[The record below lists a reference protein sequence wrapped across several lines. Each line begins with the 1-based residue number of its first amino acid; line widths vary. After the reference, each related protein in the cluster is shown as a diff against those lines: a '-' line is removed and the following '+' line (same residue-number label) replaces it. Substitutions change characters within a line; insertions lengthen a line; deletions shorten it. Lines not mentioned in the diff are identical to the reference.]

1 MLTAKEII
9 NFYRLKNLNSK
20 LSALRPLG
28 HLFFGYLIA
37 FHFELQ
43 PIMLNTTAVVG
54 VLVSSYALNDFFDWK
69 IQKERNFLSDLIASG
84 KIRKNFALLLSAL
97 PLLLSF
103 LVFLTD
109 SRVSIFL
116 FLVGAVLSI
125 TYSIPPFR
133 FKERGVIGLV
143 ISPITMVILFL
154 QGYFLFGEGTLAV
167 LILALILLLFQSQLE
182 FLHTLEDSTVEKEVR
197 KINNQVAL
205 KWLKTLPL
213 LSIFVA
219 LIATFY
225 YPLFFVSIVFSF
237 LRFYSYKNFSLNEAA
252 AARRNLLSLKLS
264 LYEFGLYGFFATLG
278 WFGN

>member
-1 MLTAKEII
+1 MEDTKREKFFVRF
-9 NFYRLKNLNSK
+9 NSFRKNK
-20 LSALRPLG
+20 
-28 HLFFGYLIA
+28 
-37 FHFELQ
+37 
-43 PIMLNTTAVVG
+43 
-54 VLVSSYALNDFFDWK
+54 
-69 IQKERNFLSDLIASG
+69 
-84 KIRKNFALLLSAL
+84 KNFALLLSAL